1 MSTKTGTSKPNV
13 KKVGPKNKRILIQLS
28 QIVVIS
34 LLLILGITF
43 LAKPKVSIET
53 ESIAV
58 KSVDSQIL
66 ADGKIAS
73 QNEARINFQTPGKL
87 TYLPFKEGDTVSKG
101 QTIASLDVY
110 ALERQL
116 SAALN
121 NYRSTRNTFDQTGD
135 NASTGVLQGQQ
146 KYNLEVFNK
155 SGIGGQGE
163 INIINDMVKRIV
175 DQNQANLDNSVI
187 QVELANYAMQLSSLQ
202 SPINGVIIHED
213 VTVPNV
219 NITPATSFTIADP
232 NAIVFRA
239 QVKEQDIDFI
249 SNGSEA
255 TIHINGNDS
264 QSFLGSVVQIHPQKI
279 SMPNGQNI
287 YEVDVA
293 SDNLKSSFAFG
304 QSGFI
309 QIKSNIEKSTLLVPA
324 WTVLDNQY
332 IWVNENDKSV
342 LKKITVGKTHGDNV
356 EVLSGLTDQDKVITN
371 PLSTVSK
378 GYSII

>member
-1 MSTKTGTSKPNV
+1 MKKGKPEPNL
-13 KKVGPKNKRILIQLS
+13 KNKTILTQVA

-34 LLLILGITF
+34 LILILGINF
-43 LAKPKVSIET
+43 LAKPKDTAKT
-53 ESIAV
+53 ESIPT
-58 KSVDSQIL
+58 KSVDSQIS
-66 ADGKIAS
+66 AEGKIAS

-87 TYLPFKEGDTVSKG
+87 VYLPFKEGDTVRQG

-110 ALERQL
+110 VLQRQL
-116 SAALN
+116 SSALN
-121 NYRSTRNTFDQTGD
+121 NYKSTRNTFDQTGN

-146 KYNLEVFNK
+146 KYNLEVPNK
-155 SGIGGQGE
+155 AGIGGQGE

-187 QVELANYAMQLSSLQ
+187 QVELANYALQLSALQ

-213 VTVPNV
+213 VTVPNINV
-219 NITPATSFTIADP
+219 TPQTSFIVADP

-249 SNGSEA
+249 STGAQA
-255 TIHINGNDS
+255 TIHINGNDQETFS
-264 QSFLGSVVQIHPQKI
+264 GTVVQIHPEKL
-279 SMPNGQNI
+279 SLPNGQNI

-293 SDNLKSSFAFG
+293 TDNLKAGFTFG

-309 QIKSNIEKSTLLVPA
+309 QIKSNTERTTQLVPT

-332 IWVNENDKSV
+332 IWVNEDNKTT

-356 EVLSGLTDQDKVITN
+356 EVLSGLRDLDKVITN
-371 PLSTVSK
+371 PQSTVSK
-378 GYSII
+378 SYSIL